1 MIDGPQNQSL
11 ANLSS
16 AQAVEV
22 KLGPSPWAPMTY
34 MMTSGNTCGT
44 ALYKHSTPMTLR
56 SFGRFRQKPDNAKRV
71 DNIHRPNRIDRCQ
84 HKGRSRAQPV
94 SGSVRSAPVYLWS
107 GWVWPMARFAAI
119 YRRPTW
125 TIHPSHPPQLAPSQN
140 SVSTTSSLDSTHACT
155 KRTESC
161 CTIAALSCYR
171 SSPHM

>member
-94 SGSVRSAPVYLWS
+94 SGSPVSACLPL
-107 GWVWPMARFAAI
+107 VWLGLANGQVCRDLSTPDVDNTSF
-119 YRRPTW
+119 P
-125 TIHPSHPPQLAPSQN
+125 PSSASAK
-140 SVSTTSSLDSTHACT
+140 S
-155 KRTESC
+155 K
-161 CTIAALSCYR
+161 
-171 SSPHM
+171 